1 MKNESITLEDI
12 IKTIVES
19 RRMLAYFF
27 IIAVVVAFFFYLTTP
42 RSYTAE
48 ATIFPI
54 AGSGGSFA
62 EYLAGTG
69 LGMLTQSE
77 TKANVILV
85 ALNSQTLAESVAGRQ
100 DIASSI
106 LNKPEKELAPA
117 DIGRAGRQLRGIMK
131 FLVTKNG
138 SIGISATFRDRHKVA
153 ELVNIY
159 LDELSVFLNRN
170 ALNMNFAVIDK
181 AQEPL
186 RPSAP
191 NLMKNMIVSLGIA
204 FFFGL
209 MYIGANVGVLGVSSS
224 RFVSPRQVAS

>member
-1 MKNESITLEDI
+1 MNNESITLEDI

-27 IIAVVVAFFFYLTTP
+27 IIAVVVACFFYLTTP

-69 LGMLTQSE
+69 LGMLSQSE

-85 ALNSQTLAESVAGRQ
+85 ALNSQTLAESVAGRI
-100 DIASSI
+100 DIAGSI
-106 LNKPEKELAPA
+106 LNKPQNELAPA
-117 DIGRAGRQLRGIMK
+117 DIGRAGRKLRAGIMK
-131 FLVTKNG
+131 SFVTKNG

-153 ELVNIY
+153 DLVNIY

-170 ALNMNFAVIDK
+170 ALNMNFAVIDR

-191 NLMKNMIVSLGIA
+191 NLMKNMIISLGIA
-204 FFFGL
+204 FFFGF
-209 MYIGANVGVLGVSSS
+209 MYIGANVSV
-224 RFVSPRQVAS
+224 FKK